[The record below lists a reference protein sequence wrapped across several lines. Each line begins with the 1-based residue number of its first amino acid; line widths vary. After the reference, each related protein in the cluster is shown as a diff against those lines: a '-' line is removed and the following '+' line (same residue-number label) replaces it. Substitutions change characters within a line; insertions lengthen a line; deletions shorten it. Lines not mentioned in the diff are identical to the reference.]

1 VSAPAGRLAALRDRA
16 RWPFFARVPTARE
29 GVAALDDD
37 LLLDESAMAR
47 LRRLSLVSG
56 QARTEGLAGEH
67 RSRRRGASPEF
78 ADFKRYSQGDD
89 FRRID
94 WNTYA
99 RLGGLFIRLSE
110 ITTELSVH
118 ILLDSS
124 ASMDWRGD
132 PSRPSKYTAAR
143 RLAGAL
149 AYVALW
155 GFDRVSIVP
164 FADEL
169 GRPFGPVQGRAQVVP
184 TIRHLQQMR
193 PLGGTA
199 LAQSVTAYARTRS
212 RPGLLL
218 LVSDFLSGELE
229 ELQAALHDLRGRGW
243 QTALLHIVDEAE
255 IDPLATITWL
265 RGDDEGTPIHSVELI
280 DRESGGTL
288 RLAIDDDVAARYGAA
303 VAAWIDNLEAL
314 SIAEA
319 AAYAR
324 VSTSWAIDDVTVSL
338 LHDRGV
344 VA

>member
-1 VSAPAGRLAALRDRA
+1 MNTLTGWRERA
-16 RWPFFARVPTARE
+16 RWPLFSRSLT
-29 GVAALDDD
+29 DDD
-37 LLLDESAMAR
+37 APLPDDELLLDEHTMAR

-56 QARTEGLAGEH
+56 RARTEGLAGEH

-99 RLGGLFIRLSE
+99 RLGSLFVRLSE

-132 PSRPSKYTAAR
+132 PARPSKFTAAR

-164 FADEL
+164 FADGL

-184 TIRHLQQMR
+184 AIQHLQRLR
-193 PLGGTA
+193 PMGGTA
-199 LAQSVTAYARTRS
+199 LAPVVATYAHARS

-218 LVSDFLSGELE
+218 LISDFLSGEPE
-229 ELQAALHDLRGRGW
+229 ELQTALHELRGRGW
-243 QTALLHIVDEAE
+243 QTALLHVVDEVE
-255 IDPLATITWL
+255 IDPASTSVWL
-265 RGDDEGTPIHSVELI
+265 RGDDTAGSRSIELI
-280 DRESGGTL
+280 DRESGQLL
-288 RLAIDDDVAARYGAA
+288 RMAIDDDVVLRYSTA
-303 VAAWIDNLEAL
+303 VATWIDTLEGVCT
-314 SIAEA
+314 SEA

-324 VSTSWAIDDVTVSL
+324 VSTSWAIDDVTLAL
-338 LHDRGV
+338 LHERGV